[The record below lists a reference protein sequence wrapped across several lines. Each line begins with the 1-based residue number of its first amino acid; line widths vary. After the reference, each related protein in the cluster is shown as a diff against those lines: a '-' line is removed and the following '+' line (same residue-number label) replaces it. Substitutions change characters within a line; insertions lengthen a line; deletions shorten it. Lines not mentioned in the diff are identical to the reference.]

1 MSRVESAVILYITV
15 MLIAM
20 PAWAD
25 EEASVVVNTP
35 PATGDRLELDITS
48 IRGNQELPRVMY
60 IVPWKDPAMGTL
72 VGKPV
77 NSLVDEVL
85 CVNRTAVMHP
95 LEKVEDDALKRL
107 YGEDVQAVIHG
118 DHCHTHSHPDG
129 EPEG

>member
-1 MSRVESAVILYITV
+1 MSRVESAVILCITV

-20 PAWAD
+20 PTWAD

-35 PATGDRLELDITS
+35 PATEDRLELDITS

-60 IVPWKDPAMGTL
+60 IVPWKDPAMGNL

-85 CVNRTAVMHP
+85 TPVDRDVFRRQTMYF
-95 LEKVEDDALKRL
+95 EQL
-107 YGEDVQAVIHG
+107 YGE
-118 DHCHTHSHPDG
+118 S
-129 EPEG
+129 EPGAAE